1 MLRRACCA
9 ALSAPPPLTRGAAGA
24 QPPPLPARLAA
35 RDGRKHAARGA
46 ALADATPS
54 LPGFDAMLSLRGLP
68 PLARAPL
75 RTVMVNVGK
84 LCNLACRHCHVE
96 AGPARTVENMG
107 ARTAARL
114 LALLAASPGLSTLDV
129 TGGAPELNPHF
140 RALVAGARG
149 LGLDVISRCN
159 LSVLLLPGQEDTPAF
174 LAAHGVRVIASLPAT
189 TAPVVD
195 RQRGAGVWADSLRG
209 LALLNAQGY
218 GARPELALD
227 LIYNPA
233 GARLPPPQEEL
244 EAQFKEAL
252 LRDHGLRF
260 NRLLTLA
267 NMPVKRFADDL
278 ARSGE
283 YEAYMGLLATTFNP
297 DAVPALMCRTTVS
310 VGWDGSLFDCDFNQ
324 ALAVPLPCGGG
335 GGGGGG
341 EPPPTIFTIESF
353 TREGAT
359 PVPEGARVATT
370 KACFGCTAGSG
381 SSCGGALAKPSPAT
395 RAATPLA

>member
-1 MLRRACCA
+1 MWCRVCRSVSLPLLSGRGLST
-9 ALSAPPPLTRGAAGA
+9 ALDASGASLPP
-24 QPPPLPARLAA
+24 RLAL
-35 RDGRKHAARGA
+35 RDERKRVSRGA
-46 ALADATPS
+46 ALAGATPS
-54 LPGFDAMLSLRGLP
+54 LPSFDAMLSLRGLP
-68 PLARAPL
+68 PLARAPVT
-75 RTVMVNVGK
+75 TVMVNVGK

-107 ARTAARL
+107 ARAAARL
-114 LALLAASPGLSTLDV
+114 LALLEASPGLTTLDV

-140 RALVAGARG
+140 RSLVAGARA
-149 LGLDVISRCN
+149 LGLAVISRCN
-159 LSVLLLPGQEDTPAF
+159 LSVLLLPGQEGTPAF

-209 LALLNAQGY
+209 LALLGAQGY

-233 GARLPPPQEEL
+233 GARLPPPQEEV
-244 EAQFKEAL
+244 EAQFREAL

-278 ARSGE
+278 QRSGE

-297 DAVPALMCRTTVS
+297 DAVPALMCRSTVS
-310 VGWDGSLFDCDFNQ
+310 VAWDGSLFDCDFNQ
-324 ALAVPLPCGGG
+324 ALAVPLPPCRGAAAGA
-335 GGGGGG
+335 
-341 EPPPTIFTIESF
+341 PPPTIFTVESF

-359 PVPEGARVATT
+359 PVPAGARIATT

-381 SSCGGALAKPSPAT
+381 SSCGGALAKAAPASPPA
-395 RAATPLA
+395 